1 MDNIIDNVVTTFSD
15 PPAIGDSFK
24 VSNSSDNC
32 TIFIAEWTAILCQY
46 SNADIIKYIIEAT
59 DTKVR
64 DTLQSKL
71 VESLSFF
78 CLLATCFTS
87 FYNDSKDTVTPV

>member
-1 MDNIIDNVVTTFSD
+1 MDNINDNVVITFSD

-24 VSNSSDNC
+24 VSNTSDNC
-32 TIFIAEWTAILCQY
+32 TIFIAEWTAILCQD

-64 DTLQSKL
+64 YILRSKL
-71 VESLSFF
+71 VESHLFF
-78 CLLATCFTS
+78 CLLATHFTS